1 MGKTERLEIIRF
13 LEQYKRD
20 LIKQVLQ
27 NILQGHT
34 DNKDKA
40 VIIRDI
46 NKQLMVEKTRL
57 GGKRKW
63 EKHIILKINGIMK

>member
-1 MGKTERLEIIRF
+1 MGKTERLEIIKF

-20 LIKQVLQ
+20 LIKQVLL
-27 NILQGHT
+27 NIAKGND

-46 NKQLMVEKTRL
+46 NKQIMTEKAKTR
-57 GGKRKW
+57 
-63 EKHIILKINGIMK
+63 

>member
-1 MGKTERLEIIRF
+1 MGKTERLEIIKF

-20 LIKQVLQ
+20 LIKQVLL
-27 NILQGHT
+27 NIAKGNN

-46 NKQLMVEKTRL
+46 NKQLMTEKAKTR
-57 GGKRKW
+57 
-63 EKHIILKINGIMK
+63 

>member
-20 LIKQVLQ
+20 LIKQVLL
-27 NILQGHT
+27 NIAKGNT

-40 VIIRDI
+40 VIIREI
-46 NKQLMVEKTRL
+46 NKQLMTEKAKTR
-57 GGKRKW
+57 
-63 EKHIILKINGIMK
+63 

>member
-1 MGKTERLEIIRF
+1 MSKTERLEIINF

-20 LIKQVLQ
+20 LIKQVLL
-27 NILQGHT
+27 NIAKGNN

-46 NKQLMVEKTRL
+46 NKQLMAEKAKT
-57 GGKRKW
+57 K
-63 EKHIILKINGIMK
+63 

>member
-1 MGKTERLEIIRF
+1 MNKTERLSIIQF

-20 LIKQVLQ
+20 LIKQVLL
-27 NILQGHT
+27 NIAKGNN

-46 NKQLMVEKTRL
+46 NKQLMTEKAKT
-57 GGKRKW
+57 K
-63 EKHIILKINGIMK
+63 

>member
-1 MGKTERLEIIRF
+1 MSKTERLEIIKF

-20 LIKQVLQ
+20 LIKQVLL
-27 NILQGHT
+27 NIAKGNN

-46 NKQLMVEKTRL
+46 NKQIMTEKAKTR
-57 GGKRKW
+57 
-63 EKHIILKINGIMK
+63 

>member
-1 MGKTERLEIIRF
+1 MNKTERLITIQF

-20 LIKQVLQ
+20 LIKQVLL
-27 NILQGHT
+27 NIAKGNN

-46 NKQLMVEKTRL
+46 NKQLMAEKAKTR
-57 GGKRKW
+57 
-63 EKHIILKINGIMK
+63 

>member
-1 MGKTERLEIIRF
+1 MTKTERLITIQF

-20 LIKQVLQ
+20 LIKQVLL
-27 NILQGHT
+27 NIAKGNN

-46 NKQLMVEKTRL
+46 NKQLMAEKAKTR
-57 GGKRKW
+57 
-63 EKHIILKINGIMK
+63 

>member
-1 MGKTERLEIIRF
+1 MKTWKNRKCREMGKTERLEIIKF

-20 LIKQVLQ
+20 LIKQVLL
-27 NILQGHT
+27 NIAKGNN

-46 NKQLMVEKTRL
+46 NKQLMTEKAKTR
-57 GGKRKW
+57 
-63 EKHIILKINGIMK
+63 